1 MLRIRSSLTR
11 DKWVVFLFDMKGS
24 EVNHQW
30 YGKNVDLG
38 MLTERIV
45 PFFYETDFETK
56 VEKTQE
62 GYVIRVVS
70 KIPNLRIAINVGI
83 TGQPNKFTVEF
94 SSDGKRGFF
103 SRSMIAGYLTMMF
116 GGGYLISSEA
126 KKRET
131 LSMIENDFWRHA
143 HVQVADLVNSATRT
157 KKQSKALKS

>member
-116 GGGYLISSEA
+116 GGNLVDDR
-126 KKRET
+126 KRLLET
-131 LSMIENDFWRHA
+131 CTCSGGRFGKFS
-143 HVQVADLVNSATRT
+143 NSYKET
-157 KKQSKALKS
+157 KQSFKVLVRSSF